1 MVNIGWSKQFGTL
14 PTQRYWRS
22 GSSMLS
28 AMLTVVIEKPV
39 YWLIEVL
46 EYVGIC
52 WDGISLWMP
61 DVAESHYVEERFW

>member
-1 MVNIGWSKQFGTL
+1 
-14 PTQRYWRS
+14 
-22 GSSMLS
+22 MLS

-52 WDGISLWMP
+52 WYGISLWMP
-61 DVAESHYVEERFW
+61 DVAESHYVEEKFW